1 MQTTPPVHPP
11 DGFVLDAE
19 PEPNPV
25 RTYLGGLDSEE
36 SQRTMREC
44 LGRIASLMIEAKDDE
59 PAPPPARLAW
69 WLLRFEH
76 TSELRAALRTQTTSR
91 GEPWSPA
98 YVNKHLVCLRRVLK
112 ACRRHRLIG
121 ADDYET
127 AIDLAKVSG
136 QREPAGRSVAHD
148 EIAKVLHV
156 CLADESPA
164 GIRDA
169 AIITLMHSTGCRRAE
184 IAGARRSSYDP
195 ARRTLQ
201 IIGKGNKQRTV
212 FLHACA
218 GEWMNAWLA
227 HVPLGPGPL
236 FCPIHWSGKLQ
247 PRHMTP
253 PAVEGILTKRC
264 REAGV
269 AEFNPHDLRR
279 TFISNFL
286 DSGGD
291 LPLAQR
297 QAGHSDVSTTARYD
311 HREDLKLQEAV
322 EKLWLPSPADLREE
336 PALNHSPPP
345 SGRLQL

>member
-1 MQTTPPVHPP
+1 MQTTPLVRPP
-11 DGFVLDAE
+11 DGFILDTE

-25 RTYLGGLDSEE
+25 RTYLGELDSEE
-36 SQRTMREC
+36 SQRTMAGC
-44 LGRIASLMIEAKDDE
+44 LGRIASLMIVKPEDE
-59 PAPPPARLAW
+59 PGPPLSHLAW

-76 TSELRAALRTQTTSR
+76 TSELRTAFKDQTTPR

-98 YVNKHLVCLRRVLK
+98 YVNKHLVCLRRILK
-112 ACRRHRLIG
+112 TCRRHRLIT

-127 AIDLAKVSG
+127 ATDLKKITG
-136 QREPAGRSVAHD
+136 TREPAGRSVANS
-148 EIAKVLHV
+148 EIAQVLNT
-156 CLADESPA
+156 CLADDSPA
-164 GIRDA
+164 GVRDA
-169 AIITLMHSTGCRRAE
+169 AIITLMHSTGVRRAE
-184 IAGARRSSYDP
+184 IAAARRSNYDP

-212 FLHACA
+212 YLHARA

-227 HVPLGPGPL
+227 HVPPGAGPL
-236 FCPIHWSGKLQ
+236 FCPVHWSGKLQ
-247 PRHMTP
+247 PRAMTP
-253 PAVEGILTKRC
+253 PAIEGILTKRC
-264 REAGV
+264 REAKV

-311 HREDLKLQEAV
+311 RRDDLKLQEAV
-322 EKLWLPSPADLREE
+322 ERLWLPSPTDLRDAE
-336 PALNHSPPP
+336 PQEASET
-345 SGRLQL
+345 